1 MFPHSGIVSV
11 PFKFYMM
18 LKDFAND
25 IYLVIKKNI
34 PTVVLNNLKIDFDS
48 ILRGLTLYI
57 LILTC

>member
-34 PTVVLNNLKIDFDS
+34 PTVVLNNLKIDFGS
-48 ILRGLTLYI
+48 ILT
-57 LILTC
+57 